1 MNNQSGNK
9 LRIRLAALLPAL
21 LLAGCA
27 AIPPEDPAPK
37 LAAPQ
42 QADFAPAGTGA
53 TSTWPAA
60 SWWQQF
66 HDEQLNTLVQQA
78 LSNSPSMSV
87 AAARLQAARAGAQAT
102 AAAAG
107 VALDTNASLTR
118 ERFSDHGIA
127 PPPIAG
133 HYFYDGEIALDF
145 SWDVD
150 WWGRNRA
157 ALQSSLGQVRAS
169 QAEQAG
175 SAATLATAVA
185 AAYYQWQA
193 LNARISLQQDMAQ
206 ARQQLVTLESAR
218 VKAGLSAGQA
228 VAPLT
233 ADAAAPRQTIAQL
246 GAQRDQA
253 LFQLR
258 SLVNR
263 GKDFPALHAVPLPTV
278 SGGLPAGLS
287 LDLLARRADIA
298 AARDRVEANVQAV
311 KSDRAAFYPDVS
323 LRAFV
328 GLSSLDMGQLLHY
341 GSRTYGV
348 TPAIHL
354 PVFSAP
360 RLHAALAGSQA
371 ETAVAVAQYDQTV
384 QNAVAEVNDAALRLQ
399 GVDSEKAAMT
409 AQADA
414 RQRDLDNAGL
424 LHKAGLADGR
434 EVERRRLA
442 LLGLQEQEI
451 NRAQRALLAD
461 IDLIKALGGGY
472 EVPQTA
478 SK

>member
-1 MNNQSGNK
+1 MNNQSSNK
-9 LRIRLAALLPAL
+9 YRIRSAAPLAALL
-21 LLAGCA
+21 LASCA
-27 AIPPEDPAPK
+27 AIPPEAPAPK
-37 LAAPQ
+37 LAAPR
-42 QADFAPAGTGA
+42 QADFVPA
-53 TSTWPAA
+53 STAGGQWPAA
-60 SWWQQF
+60 TWWQQF
-66 HDEQLNTLVQQA
+66 HDSQLDGLVQQA
-78 LSNSPSMSV
+78 LSNSPSMAV

-107 VALDTNASLTR
+107 VALNVNSSLTR
-118 ERFSDHGIA
+118 ERFPDYGLA

-133 HYFYDGEIALDF
+133 HYFYDGEAALDF

-150 WWGRNRA
+150 FWGRNRA

-185 AAYYQWQA
+185 SAYYQWQA
-193 LNARISLQQDMAQ
+193 LNARITLQQSMEAS
-206 ARQQLVTLESAR
+206 RRHLVELESSL
-218 VKAGLSAGQA
+218 VKAGLSAGQNL
-228 VAPLT
+228 APLT

-258 SLVNR
+258 SLVNS
-263 GKDFPALHAVPLPTV
+263 GKDFPALQAAPLPTV
-278 SGGLPAGLS
+278 TGGLPPGLD

-298 AARDRVEANVQAV
+298 AARDRVEASVQEV
-311 KSDRAAFYPDVS
+311 KSDRAAFYPDVDLS
-323 LRAFV
+323 AFV
-328 GLSSLDMGQLLHY
+328 GLSSLDMGQMLHY

-354 PVFSAP
+354 PVFDAP

-371 ETAVAVAQYDQTV
+371 DAAVAAAEYDQTV
-384 QNAVAEVNDAALRLQ
+384 QNAVAQVNDAALRLQ
-399 GVDSEKAAMT
+399 GVDAEKTALT
-409 AQADA
+409 AQTDA
-414 RQRDLDNAGL
+414 RQHDLDSATRLHQAGL
-424 LHKAGLADGR
+424 TDGR
-434 EVERRRLA
+434 TLEIRRLA
-442 LLGLQEQEI
+442 LLALQDQEI
-451 NRAQRALLAD
+451 SREQRALLAD

-472 EVPQTA
+472 TAPQTA